1 MFTTFG
7 GCYFEENDMMR
18 LQICENNNSM
28 KISAQKLPTIK
39 EFMLMFIKAYRKLK
53 KSRMKEEVIS
63 FQLLL

>member
-7 GCYFEENDMMR
+7 CCYFEENDMMQ
-18 LQICENNNSM
+18 LQICESNNSM
-28 KISAQKLPTIK
+28 KISVQKLPTIK
-39 EFMLMFIKAYRKLK
+39 ELMFIKAYRKLK